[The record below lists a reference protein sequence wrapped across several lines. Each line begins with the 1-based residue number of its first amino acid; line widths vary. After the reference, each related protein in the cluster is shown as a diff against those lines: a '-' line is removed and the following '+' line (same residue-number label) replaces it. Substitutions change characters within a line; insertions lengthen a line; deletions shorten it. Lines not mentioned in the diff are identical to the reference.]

1 MEVSN
6 QLRLVAGNFE
16 DGSFSQGEDW
26 RDPGY
31 LMVLLDP
38 LLSGLPLV
46 GGGGVRVNVV
56 RVDVEGY
63 EVQGLEGWRVHYRH
77 VVGRVD
83 ADSAHVGPGTA
94 ANVGDALVQH
104 LPRLG
109 CFHYCFM

>member
-16 DGSFSQGEDW
+16 NGSFSQGEDW

-46 GGGGVRVNVV
+46 GGGGVRVDVV
-56 RVDVEGY
+56 RVDVERY
-63 EVQGLEGWRVHYRH
+63 QAQSLER
-77 VVGRVD
+77 GRID
-83 ADSAHVGPGTA
+83 
-94 ANVGDALVQH
+94 
-104 LPRLG
+104 
-109 CFHYCFM
+109 